1 VRVLPYGA
9 VRKWLGEIE
18 KWEADTRGRF
28 SPSTAMWAVVKRGL
42 RLLGTVANLYFG
54 EKEAMYGAEQMLFSF
69 AGCSVVLEPG
79 DVLWLS
85 ADVITQR
92 AGVSSSS
99 LSLRLTTSL
108 PPEMCNESPAAR
120 RDDREFFPIT
130 ERFQTKKKPKQ
141 SKPAY
146 FASGNMPDLQRKI
159 NQEMAAAYDELMLS

>member
-1 VRVLPYGA
+1 MPAR
-9 VRKWLGEIE
+9 
-18 KWEADTRGRF
+18 D
-28 SPSTAMWAVVKRGL
+28 
-42 RLLGTVANLYFG
+42 
-54 EKEAMYGAEQMLFSF
+54 AMYCALRPPMVNTNSHAQSFVEPPWQMLFSF

>member
-1 VRVLPYGA
+1 MPAR
-9 VRKWLGEIE
+9 
-18 KWEADTRGRF
+18 D
-28 SPSTAMWAVVKRGL
+28 
-42 RLLGTVANLYFG
+42 
-54 EKEAMYGAEQMLFSF
+54 AMYCALRPPMVNTNSHAQSFVEPPWQMLFSF

-120 RDDREFFPIT
+120 RDDREVRKRVQARLACSGQVGLIPACIALVHET
-130 ERFQTKKKPKQ
+130 MKPLARPTPSYSFTTS
-141 SKPAY
+141 SKAL
-146 FASGNMPDLQRKI
+146 AK
-159 NQEMAAAYDELMLS
+159 